1 MEISMADVFR
11 KERFTAKEDI
21 LEWIKEARKRII
33 RKSEIDKK
41 HSAAYYHIYQKML
54 EEFYDR
60 IKQTKLFNRL
70 EDFWYYTIS
79 FSDTGAKLFL
89 CYADKCEFDD
99 KGHVIQIGQGQSLPL
114 IIIPAKNL
122 TVEEYANMYG
132 VGVGTVRQWIRRG
145 KIRNAKKRGR
155 EWLIPELTELPGRG
169 YQSGVYEWFEYLEDL
184 PEEYEFLR
192 NYTVVIINQ
201 NRENKKLYEV
211 TFAAGGVIPEK
222 KEYNEKE
229 RERLELFLISHPQ
242 IHFIG
247 LPDDGLNLQISSKG
261 YYGIDDD
268 IPSNED
274 TQDGEGVLPEGGK
287 SIGS

>member
-1 MEISMADVFR
+1 MDISMADEFR
-11 KERFTAKEDI
+11 KERFTSKEDI

-33 RKSEIDKK
+33 RKSEKDKK

-54 EEFYDR
+54 EEFYVR
-60 IKQTKLFNRL
+60 IKQTKLFNHL
-70 EDFWYYTIS
+70 EDFWYYMIS

-99 KGHVIQIGQGQSLPL
+99 KGRVIQIGQGQSLPL
-114 IIIPAKNL
+114 IVIPAKNL

-268 IPSNED
+268 ILSNED
-274 TQDGEGVLPEGGK
+274 AQDDGGVLPEGGK

>member
-1 MEISMADVFR
+1 MDTSMADVFR
-11 KERFTAKEDI
+11 KQRFTSKEDI
-21 LEWIKEARKRII
+21 LEWIKEARKRLI
-33 RKSEIDKK
+33 RKSEKDKK
-41 HSAAYYHIYQKML
+41 HSAAFYHIYQKML
-54 EEFYDR
+54 EKFY
-60 IKQTKLFNRL
+60 IQIEQTKLFNRL
-70 EDFWYYTIS
+70 EDFWYYMIS

-89 CYADKCEFDD
+89 CYADKCKFDD
-99 KGHVIQIGQGQSLPL
+99 KGRVIQIGQGQSLPL

-132 VGVGTVRQWIRRG
+132 VGEGTVRQWIRRG

-169 YQSGVYEWFEYLEDL
+169 YQSGVYEWFGYLEDL

-201 NRENKKLYEV
+201 NRENKKLYSV
-211 TFAAGGVIPEK
+211 TFAAGGVLPKK
-222 KEYNEKE
+222 KEYSEKE
-229 RERLELFLISHPQ
+229 REKLELFLISHPQ

-247 LPDDGLNLQISSKG
+247 PPDDGLNLQISSKG

-268 IPSNED
+268 IVSNED
-274 TQDGEGVLPEGGK
+274 APDDGDALPEGGK
-287 SIGS
+287 FIES

>member
-1 MEISMADVFR
+1 M
-11 KERFTAKEDI
+11 
-21 LEWIKEARKRII
+21 
-33 RKSEIDKK
+33 
-41 HSAAYYHIYQKML
+41 
-54 EEFYDR
+54 
-60 IKQTKLFNRL
+60 
-70 EDFWYYTIS
+70 
-79 FSDTGAKLFL
+79 
-89 CYADKCEFDD
+89 
-99 KGHVIQIGQGQSLPL
+99 
-114 IIIPAKNL
+114 
-122 TVEEYANMYG
+122 
-132 VGVGTVRQWIRRG
+132 
-145 KIRNAKKRGR
+145 
-155 EWLIPELTELPGRG
+155 
-169 YQSGVYEWFEYLEDL
+169 
-184 PEEYEFLR
+184 
-192 NYTVVIINQ
+192 
-201 NRENKKLYEV
+201 